1 MYNLHYNIYSLPHR
15 NIHKT
20 GWYSFCL
27 INNKDNSSL
36 LLLDPSSGEIPED
49 LDNGIVI
56 SVKEDQLPQ
65 QIRDSLKNYP
75 LFYQS
80 GHGPFPLTAFER
92 FDISNL
98 FEKIASQINSGY
110 IYKDFLL
117 ANLSLQIIHFGI
129 KHFSDT
135 KVL

>member
-1 MYNLHYNIYSLPHR
+1 MYNLHYNIYTLPHR

-27 INNKDNSSL
+27 LNNADKSSL
-36 LLLDPSSGEIPED
+36 LLLDSSSGEIPKD
-49 LDNGIVI
+49 FDNGVVI
-56 SVKEDQLPQ
+56 SIKEDQLPEQ
-65 QIRDSLKNYP
+65 VRESLKKYP
-75 LFYQS
+75 LFYQG

-92 FDISNL
+92 LDISNL
-98 FEKIASQINSGY
+98 FEKIASQISSGY

-129 KHFSDT
+129 KHFLEA
-135 KVL
+135 KAL